1 MKKLYHGATN
11 INNTYENG
19 LNILESDGKDK
30 YYDLS
35 EVEIFNI
42 EII

>member
-1 MKKLYHGATN
+1 MKRLFHDSN
-11 INNTYENG
+11 INHTYDNG
-19 LNILESDGKDK
+19 LNILKSDGKDK